1 MSLAKLIDIRYDD
14 YGYATRIV
22 WAWYNN
28 TNASVTKKIRLLK
41 ELDALDL
48 EFVITYV
55 EWLNEQRIHCLKN
68 IIRKRGGRYARP
80 VR

>member
-1 MSLAKLIDIRYDD
+1 MSLAKIIDVRYDE

>member
-1 MSLAKLIDIRYDD
+1 MSLAKLIDIRHDD
-14 YGYATRIV
+14 YGYTTRIV

-48 EFVITYV
+48 EFVIKYC

-80 VR
+80 IR

>member
-1 MSLAKLIDIRYDD
+1 MSLAKLIDIRHDD

>member
-1 MSLAKLIDIRYDD
+1 MSLAKLIDIRHDD
-14 YGYATRIV
+14 YGYTTRIV

-80 VR
+80 VI

>member
-1 MSLAKLIDIRYDD
+1 MSLAKLIDIRHDD
-14 YGYATRIV
+14 YGYTTRIV

-48 EFVITYV
+48 EFVIIYV

>member
-1 MSLAKLIDIRYDD
+1 MSLAKIIDIEYDD
-14 YGYATRIV
+14 YGYATKIE

-41 ELDALDL
+41 ELDALDF
-48 EFVITYV
+48 EFVIKYV

-68 IIRKRGGRYARP
+68 IIRKRGGRYVRP

>member
-1 MSLAKLIDIRYDD
+1 MSLAKLIDIRHDD
-14 YGYATRIV
+14 YGYTTRIV

-48 EFVITYV
+48 EFVIAYV

>member
-1 MSLAKLIDIRYDD
+1 MSLAKLIDIRHDD
-14 YGYATRIV
+14 YGYTTRIV

-68 IIRKRGGRYARP
+68 IIRKRGGIYARP

>member
-1 MSLAKLIDIRYDD
+1 MSLAKLIDIIHDD
-14 YGYATRIV
+14 YGYTTRIV

>member
-1 MSLAKLIDIRYDD
+1 MSLAKLIDIRHDD
-14 YGYATRIV
+14 YGYTTRIV

-55 EWLNEQRIHCLKN
+55 EWLNEQRIHCLK
-68 IIRKRGGRYARP
+68 KYY
-80 VR
+80 

>member
-1 MSLAKLIDIRYDD
+1 MSLAKLIDIRHDD
-14 YGYATRIV
+14 YGYTTRIV

-55 EWLNEQRIHCLKN
+55 EWLNEQRIDCLKN

>member
-1 MSLAKLIDIRYDD
+1 MSLAKLIDIRHDD
-14 YGYATRIV
+14 YGYTTRIV

>member
-1 MSLAKLIDIRYDD
+1 MSLAKLIDIRHDD
-14 YGYATRIV
+14 YGYTTRIV

-68 IIRKRGGRYARP
+68 IIRKRGGRYAHP

>member
-1 MSLAKLIDIRYDD
+1 MSLAKLIDIRHDD
-14 YGYATRIV
+14 YGYTTRIV

-41 ELDALDL
+41 ELDDTDL

>member
-1 MSLAKLIDIRYDD
+1 MSLAKLIDIRHDD
-14 YGYATRIV
+14 YGYTTRIV
-22 WAWYNN
+22 WAWYSN

>member
-1 MSLAKLIDIRYDD
+1 MSLAKLIDIRHDD
-14 YGYATRIV
+14 YGYTTRIV

-48 EFVITYV
+48 EFVIKYC

>member
-1 MSLAKLIDIRYDD
+1 MSLAKLIDIRHDD
-14 YGYATRIV
+14 YGYTTRIV

-48 EFVITYV
+48 KFVITYV

>member
-1 MSLAKLIDIRYDD
+1 MSLAKLIDIRHDD
-14 YGYATRIV
+14 YGYTTRIV

-48 EFVITYV
+48 EFVITYA

>member
-1 MSLAKLIDIRYDD
+1 MSLAKLIDIRHDD
-14 YGYATRIV
+14 YGYTTKIV